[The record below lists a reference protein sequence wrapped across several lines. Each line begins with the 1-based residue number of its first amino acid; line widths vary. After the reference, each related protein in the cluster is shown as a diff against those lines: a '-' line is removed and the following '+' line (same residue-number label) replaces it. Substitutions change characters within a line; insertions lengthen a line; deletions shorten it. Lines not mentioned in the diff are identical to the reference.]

1 MEIAGFGFMAYRS
14 PIPRVREIITNSV
27 PLGKISVVVVGLV
40 FNTRQGVGYRKPQ
53 MSNGR
58 SIIFPETEEVLVG
71 NIKICKLQSI
81 VREECVC

>member
-27 PLGKISVVVVGLV
+27 PLGNIFGAAVGVV
-40 FNTRQGVGYRKPQ
+40 FNSRPGVGDRKLQ

-58 SIIFPETEEVLVG
+58 SIIFLETEEVLVG
-71 NIKICKLQSI
+71 NMKICKLQSI